1 MLAWQFE
8 LDLSSRPK
16 RQEIWGAGTSSQLP
30 AAWAKRADLIA
41 NFSPFFSRHMFLGRV
56 LSSTYFLGVCAF
68 HPLWKHSSVCFER
81 QLKWKWCL
89 VATQVINIQRVLS
102 YSSKAKLWV
111 LTGPQHFPSQLECP
125 AMAGQKARNSTCSQP
140 GRATGFHER
149 NWNSVTTFS
158 MAMYKPLIKQY
169 KFKKKY
175 IHCQTCHYSKRMCSK
190 QAVLELRPCSLT
202 DLLPMVTGR
211 IALLP
216 KRFYMTVGHA
226 GPIWWW
232 K

>member
-1 MLAWQFE
+1 MKAFISVLWEAAE
-8 LDLSSRPK
+8 MKVVS
-16 RQEIWGAGTSSQLP
+16 GGHTS
-30 AAWAKRADLIA
+30 
-41 NFSPFFSRHMFLGRV
+41 N
-56 LSSTYFLGVCAF
+56 
-68 HPLWKHSSVCFER
+68 KHSESFILFKQSQALSPDWPPTFSFSVRVPSNGWTKSKEFFL
-81 QLKWKWCL
+81 QSAWK
-89 VATQVINIQRVLS
+89 
-102 YSSKAKLWV
+102 
-111 LTGPQHFPSQLECP
+111 
-125 AMAGQKARNSTCSQP
+125 
-140 GRATGFHER
+140 GFHER

-216 KRFYMTVGHA
+216 KRFSMTVGHA